1 MSENL
6 EINQNAAFGSHHN
19 TFAGTVNNYGV
30 PAENVAGMVIEQ
42 TFKLFHQYFPLL
54 QKEALEEV
62 HRMLQEKLK
71 NIPQKIL
78 FNLVQELQSLHC
90 KMRVSQKKVK

>member
-6 EINQNAAFGSHHN
+6 EVNQNAAFGSHHN

-54 QKEALEEV
+54 QKEA
-62 HRMLQEKLK
+62 
-71 NIPQKIL
+71 
-78 FNLVQELQSLHC
+78 
-90 KMRVSQKKVK
+90 

>member
-6 EINQNAAFGSHHN
+6 EVNQNAAFGSHHN

-54 QKEALEEV
+54 QKEALE
-62 HRMLQEKLK
+62 
-71 NIPQKIL
+71 
-78 FNLVQELQSLHC
+78 SLHC

>member
-6 EINQNAAFGSHHN
+6 EVNQNAAFGSHHN

-71 NIPQKIL
+71 NIPPEDI
-78 FNLVQELQSLHC
+78 VQPSPRIAIPSLQNASITY
-90 KMRVSQKKVK
+90 